1 MADPPSKPASAGQP
15 FSLSAIGVPE
25 PGPLEA
31 RREKVLYGLI
41 GLFLLSLIIA
51 NVFAASKLI
60 QIDLFGFHTVV
71 VAAGILPYPLTFL
84 VTDLISELY
93 GQRRARWVVM
103 VGFVV
108 SVGLLALVEIGKA
121 VTPLD
126 PKQQEVF
133 VAFFSSTTRAVSAS
147 MIAYLVA
154 QVIDVQ
160 LFHFWKRLTK
170 GRHLW
175 LRNNGSTVGS
185 QLVDTVVVTTVL
197 FWGTSP
203 PFMDGQVMGVAEIAP
218 IIRDGFIFKAI
229 VALIDTPLFYLGVR
243 WLGPVVS
250 DPTGSDP
257 QRA

>member
-1 MADPPSKPASAGQP
+1 MADAPSPSAPAAAALP
-15 FSLSAIGVPE
+15 LSAIGVPE
-25 PGPLEA
+25 PTPLEA
-31 RREKVLYGLI
+31 RREKVLYSLI
-41 GLFLLSLIIA
+41 GVFLLSLIVA
-51 NVFAASKLI
+51 NTFAASKLI
-60 QIDLFGFHTVV
+60 QIDLLGFHTVI

-93 GQRRARWVVM
+93 GARRARWVVM

-108 SVGLLALVEIGKA
+108 SVGLVALVEIGRA

-126 PKQQEVF
+126 PAQQKIF
-133 VAFFSSTTRAVSAS
+133 TAFFSSTTRAVAAS
-147 MIAYLVA
+147 MAAYLVA

-185 QLVDTVVVTTVL
+185 QLVDTVVVTTAL

-203 PFMDGQVMGVAEIAP
+203 PFMNGEVMGLAEIAP

-229 VALIDTPLFYLGVR
+229 VALIDTPLFYLGVA

-250 DPTGSDP
+250 DPPPADP
-257 QRA
+257 PSA